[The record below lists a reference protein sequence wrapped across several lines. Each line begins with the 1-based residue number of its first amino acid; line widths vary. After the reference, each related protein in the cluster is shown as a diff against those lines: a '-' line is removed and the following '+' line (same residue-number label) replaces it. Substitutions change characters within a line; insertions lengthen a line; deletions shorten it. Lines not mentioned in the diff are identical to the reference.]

1 MAFTSTPSLAST
13 TFVQVYPQPSNVKD
27 WREQLTKAT
36 GLDHDRLRQILTYAT
51 RNIWKERCRRVFD
64 NKALPADQSLPLLIM
79 QQLTHRLM
87 QTRLSSS

>member
-13 TFVQVYPQPSNVKD
+13 TFVQIYPQPSNVKD

-51 RNIWKERCRRVFD
+51 RNIWKERCRLVFD
-64 NKALPADQSLPLLIM
+64 NKALPADQLAQLIM
-79 QQLTHRLM
+79 QDVAAYRQAHANPM
-87 QTRLSSS
+87 A